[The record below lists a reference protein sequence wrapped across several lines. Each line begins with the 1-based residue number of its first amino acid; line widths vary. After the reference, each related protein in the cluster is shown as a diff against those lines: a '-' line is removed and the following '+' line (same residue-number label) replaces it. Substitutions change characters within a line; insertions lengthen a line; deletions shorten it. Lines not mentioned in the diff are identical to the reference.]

1 MWVRQGVASG
11 CSRTPTGGP
20 SQARLVRIAEQLRP
34 APLHPPGLPLDL
46 SFVSPLFGILLA
58 LACALTT
65 NVGFLFKHRGAC
77 AAPAVDIR
85 CPLRTARALF
95 SSRLFAI
102 GMLIAS
108 GAWIFH
114 VAAMAVAPL
123 SVVQAVLAGGV
134 VLLAVMA
141 DRMFGLRISRRQ
153 WIGITLTA
161 VGLILLGLSLPA
173 VHGAHSRFSVPG
185 MIAFEAGLL
194 IAGSLLIMGPRI
206 GAPRE
211 HHGFMLGAAA
221 GILFGVSDIAIKA
234 ISGIVGSHGAIG
246 LLSPWIL
253 VAMVASV
260 AAFYASAK
268 GLQDGEAVPVIAVTG
283 TAANVS
289 GIVGGI
295 IVFGDPLSG
304 HPLALLVE
312 CLAFA
317 LVLVA
322 AWLTPAPVR
331 AAPGPVAA

>member
-1 MWVRQGVASG
+1 M
-11 CSRTPTGGP
+11 
-20 SQARLVRIAEQLRP
+20 
-34 APLHPPGLPLDL
+34 
-46 SFVSPLFGILLA
+46 SPLLGILLA

-65 NVGFLFKHRGAC
+65 NIGFLFKHRGAC

-85 CPLRTARALF
+85 RPLRTARALF

-141 DRMFGLRISRRQ
+141 ERIFGLRISRRQ
-153 WIGITLTA
+153 WIGISLTA
-161 VGLILLGLSLPA
+161 VGLVALGLSLPA

-234 ISGIVGSHGAIG
+234 ISGIVGSHGAVG

-253 VAMVASV
+253 VALVASV

-295 IVFGDPLSG
+295 IVFGDPMSG

-312 CLAFA
+312 CLAFT

-331 AAPGPVAA
+331 AAAGPVTA